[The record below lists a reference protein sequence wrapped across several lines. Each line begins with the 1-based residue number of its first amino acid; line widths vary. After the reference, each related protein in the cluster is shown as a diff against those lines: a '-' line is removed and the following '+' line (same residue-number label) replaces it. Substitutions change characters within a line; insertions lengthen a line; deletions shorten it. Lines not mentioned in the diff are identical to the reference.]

1 MSSLCYNGCMSIRHT
16 VLFSGVSAIL
26 AAVGPSAKAQSL
38 IGEVLCGPKA
48 EIHAK
53 LTRQFGAVKTGAGLR
68 GPEAVMEIWTNPKSG
83 DWTLV
88 QTYVEGNSCIVAM
101 GEYWENLNPTE
112 TPETAG

>member
-1 MSSLCYNGCMSIRHT
+1 MTTRRTAFLCFLFAVSIT
-16 VLFSGVSAIL
+16 GVSGVQ
-26 AAVGPSAKAQSL
+26 AQSL
-38 IGEVLCGPKA
+38 IGDVLCGTK
-48 EIHAK
+48 EDIHTK

-101 GEYWENLNPTE
+101 GEYWEDLVPTD

>member
-1 MSSLCYNGCMSIRHT
+1 MATRHSAFLSF
-16 VLFSGVSAIL
+16 LFAVSVTGVSGAQ
-26 AAVGPSAKAQSL
+26 AQSL
-38 IGEVLCGPKA
+38 IGDVLCGTK
-48 EIHAK
+48 EDIHAK

-101 GEYWENLNPTE
+101 GEYWEDFVPTDA
-112 TPETAG
+112 PETAG